1 MLSINNPECVT
12 SVPSY
17 AVAIFTLI
25 NRKVLAFVLLYLY
38 HQILKMHSI
47 VGIFMKKKKLR
58 SLFHHID
65 VPRNIIQYQG

>member
-1 MLSINNPECVT
+1 VSKNNPEGVT

-25 NRKVLAFVLLYLY
+25 NRKVLTFVLLYLY

-47 VGIFMKKKKLR
+47 VGIYEEEKVAGFV
-58 SLFHHID
+58 SS
-65 VPRNIIQYQG
+65 P